1 MLDFE
6 NARSLMDDIR
16 DYYLAHKGGTH
27 ESLKAM
33 YYSAQHPNIDKWTVR
48 EYQGTTPASN
58 EILWQSMGSSPV
70 GEVTIERYLLRHSR
84 YLEMPLLWIHRRRDQ
99 QHRPVVLWIGENG
112 KASPQD
118 WPQIE
123 KQIAAGYDVISFDR
137 RGLGETRMPFK
148 AVSPDDPALA
158 KLSFDEAYV
167 SPLSGVLADYTYN
180 SILTG
185 RPYFLQSIEDV
196 EIASRFARTKL
207 APTSPLSVTGDGI
220 GGTVATAAAEVLR
233 GIKLIPPSGEQPPNW
248 SEIVDQKRELWPI
261 QLLLPGGAYVH

>member
-1 MLDFE
+1 
-6 NARSLMDDIR
+6 
-16 DYYLAHKGGTH
+16 
-27 ESLKAM
+27 M
-33 YYSAQHPNIDKWTVR
+33 YYSAQHPDIEKWTVG
-48 EYQGTTPASN
+48 EYQGTIPAFN
-58 EILWQSMGSSPV
+58 EILWQSIGGSPAGDV
-70 GEVTIERYLLRHSR
+70 IIDRYLLRHSR
-84 YLEMPLLWIHRRRDQ
+84 YLEMPLLWIHRRDQ
-99 QHRPVVLWIGENG
+99 QPRPVVLWIGENG
-112 KASPQD
+112 KASAQD

-123 KQIAAGYDVISFDR
+123 KQIADGYDVISFDR

-220 GGTVATAAAEVLR
+220 GGTVATAAAQVLP
-233 GIKLIPPSGEQPPNW
+233 GLKLIPPSSEQPPKW
-248 SEIVDQKRELWPI
+248 SEIVEQKRELWPI